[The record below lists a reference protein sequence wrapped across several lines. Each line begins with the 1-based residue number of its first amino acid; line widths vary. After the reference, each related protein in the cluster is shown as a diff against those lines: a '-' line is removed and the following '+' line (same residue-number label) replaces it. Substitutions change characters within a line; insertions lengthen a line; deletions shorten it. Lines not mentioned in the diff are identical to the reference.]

1 MLKEGIKMNAKKIE
15 EAAAACRNAELF
27 IDECLKVVKSYE
39 EEPGVRVKTF
49 GFVSAAVDSMIL
61 ARTNL
66 HFCADR
72 LYKSLDDMQGGEDDG
87 TA

>member
-1 MLKEGIKMNAKKIE
+1 MNAKKIE

-27 IDECLKVVKSYE
+27 IDECMKVVKSYE
-39 EEPGVRVKTF
+39 DEPGVRVKTL

-66 HFCADR
+66 RFCADR
-72 LYKSLDDMQGGEDDG
+72 LYKALDEIGGVENGKAD
-87 TA
+87 